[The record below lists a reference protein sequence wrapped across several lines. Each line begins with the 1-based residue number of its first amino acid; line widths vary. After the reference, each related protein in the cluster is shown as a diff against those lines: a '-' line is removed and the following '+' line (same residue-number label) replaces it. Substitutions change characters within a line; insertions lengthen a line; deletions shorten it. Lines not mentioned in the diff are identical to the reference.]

1 SMSAMATATFKDRIT
16 GFSIHTPGTS
26 TCKLLP
32 YALSIDTWN
41 QVLAGNGPDLWSRDP
56 NTGAVSSASDGIHE
70 CKLFPISNGNG
81 SSKNSLPPG
90 NFGTIDIGSPN
101 NSSAVLVRQIL
112 YGPNAEDLSYYPDGK
127 VQINPDTG
135 VLLMNGDTGV
145 SAGAKDALTAIIGQP
160 RIIPLY
166 TTVSG
171 PGNNA
176 QYTIVAF
183 AGITITEV
191 VLTGSLSSKHL
202 TIEPCFCIDSNGIPG
217 DKVTSNYV
225 YTPVALTR

>member
-1 SMSAMATATFKDRIT
+1 RALGNVAREAQKFSYANTAGNVQLNLVANSSNNASGDIVCGYLSNPSDLSQQMDFTPYPNSVQVRVRRDSTANSPLSLWFARVAGVDSASMSAMATATFKDRIT

-112 YGPNAEDLSYYPDGK
+112 YGPNAEDLSYYP
-127 VQINPDTG
+127 
-135 VLLMNGDTGV
+135 
-145 SAGAKDALTAIIGQP
+145 
-160 RIIPLY
+160 
-166 TTVSG
+166 
-171 PGNNA
+171 
-176 QYTIVAF
+176 
-183 AGITITEV
+183 
-191 VLTGSLSSKHL
+191 
-202 TIEPCFCIDSNGIPG
+202 
-217 DKVTSNYV
+217 
-225 YTPVALTR
+225 